1 MKKYF
6 VLSVF
11 IMLIGAFTNVQG
23 QNTVIPNK
31 GVLVHDYDMYEIEG
45 IRIGWIFLLFI
56 VVYSFILNAVMHYA
70 DRNGRDKTF
79 WILIA
84 IIFTP
89 IIATFL
95 LFLYGETKEHRK
107 ERIIEEELWKR
118 NLCDNKLTTTP

>member
-1 MKKYF
+1 
-6 VLSVF
+6 
-11 IMLIGAFTNVQG
+11 MLIEAFTNVQG